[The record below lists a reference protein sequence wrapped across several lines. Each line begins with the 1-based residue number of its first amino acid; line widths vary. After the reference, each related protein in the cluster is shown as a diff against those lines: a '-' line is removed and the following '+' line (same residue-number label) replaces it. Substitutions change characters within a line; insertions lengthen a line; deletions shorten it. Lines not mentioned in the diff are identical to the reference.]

1 MKELK
6 FNFIFYKGVVMIDK
20 YTRLRDKARLKI
32 SQIQVELNQEKYKTK
47 KLKRES
53 NKKTDIIIRLNNII
67 RELKR
72 ENQNLPVALPVN

>member
-20 YTRLRDKARLKI
+20 YTRLRDKAQLKI

-53 NKKTDIIIRLNNII
+53 NRKTDIILRLNNII

-72 ENQNLPVALPVN
+72 ENRNLPVAEPIN

>member
-53 NKKTDIIIRLNNII
+53 NKKTDIILRLNNII